1 MKFEYKIYD
10 LIKKKSVKGKI
21 EAENLDS
28 AINYLK
34 SYNNLIIEVKPEV
47 SFSEQL
53 SKIFFNKITFND
65 IVDFTRQ
72 FSIMLNAGLNIIDTF
87 DILKKQTSKQSMLKL
102 IKSID
107 EDIKSGSS
115 LSNSLKKHSDIFDN
129 LYISLVQ
136 SGEKSGQLA
145 EILSKLAD
153 DLEKKREYASK
164 IKSALAYPIVI
175 LITMVIVIFI
185 VFTFIMPQLMKM
197 FNEMNL
203 DLPITTRVL
212 MLISFFLNKNWP
224 LVLLLVLLFLISVKE
239 FLSTEKGKKI
249 IDAKIISIPFFSKLI
264 RMSNLVNSTRTLAIL
279 TKSGVSILESLEI
292 VSSTATNYV
301 YYEAFKRIYKKVE
314 KGESIGRAF
323 SEEKFFPPILIQMI
337 QVGEETG
344 HLDETLTRIS
354 KYFEVETEMA
364 IKTLMSLIEPM
375 ILIILGIGVG
385 FLVMSVISPIYQ
397 LTGSIK

>member
-175 LITMVIVIFI
+175 LITMLIVIFI

-203 DLPITTRVL
+203 NLPITTKVL